1 MERERD
7 GRRRRMIVSEREKES
22 WRERGNECESV
33 RELKA
38 ETPGG
43 EIRDVCLFMQHCGRE
58 DH

>member
-1 MERERD
+1 
-7 GRRRRMIVSEREKES
+7 MIVSEREKES

-43 EIRDVCLFMQHCGRE
+43 DIRDVCLFMQRCGKE